1 MELRGGAL
9 MAAVAPIG
17 AELSI
22 LVSARSSVFLA
33 LWPPCLF
40 SQQLDEGISS
50 GCHGAHSRKTPN
62 CKLLASAQG
71 EQDPVVFRD
80 RVGSSFSALVAH
92 GEDGLS

>member
-17 AELSI
+17 AELS
-22 LVSARSSVFLA
+22 RSSVFLA